1 MRRSYKPGDT
11 FKHQMLEFVARRGY
25 NSTGC
30 DNCVG
35 QLKTSICDVLPL
47 GCNEDEIIWKPSND
61 SAKMLVVLMKLD
73 AI

>member
-11 FKHQMLEFVARRGY
+11 FKHQMLEFVAY
-25 NSTGC
+25 PDDFNNGC
-30 DNCVG
+30 EHCVG
-35 QLKTSICDVLPL
+35 HIKDSICDMLPS
-47 GCNEDEIIWKPSND
+47 GCGRDEIIWKPSND